1 MKILP
6 FTILLIILLSGFNS
20 QSVNAAPIISGV
32 SLPNSIHKVG
42 DSVTVTIFADQVGL
56 TLVSGTVN
64 SVALTNFTDLG
75 NNSYKAT
82 YVIANG
88 GTDRASG
95 ADIPVD
101 IILKDSGNVQSNQFT
116 TAISQTADTIYANYP
131 QVNLSVSSNSILEN
145 GGTSNVVATLTGS
158 LNNQWPDPINASLSY
173 TGTATVDVDYTK
185 SDSILIPQLNSNS
198 LIAIT
203 GRVDNIHD
211 AAVDETVIVT
221 LDTVSIGTVGS
232 TNQQTVSIT
241 DAQSAPVVLLSVA
254 SNTVSE
260 LDGSSNI
267 TATLSNETYADVI
280 VNLVYSG
287 TAASGAVDYNTPS
300 SSITVQAGALSANA
314 DTGITAIDNA
324 TIEGNKT
331 IIIDIASVI
340 GGSESGVQQQTVTL
354 VDDETANVS
363 LNVNATSIAE
373 ATGFTEI
380 TATLNQ
386 ATFEDV
392 TITLTYSGTATSGR
406 DYITPNSTITITQG
420 QTTGSTNLTAIQ
432 DTNEESDESIIIDI
446 TSVNGGVES
455 GVQQQTVF
463 ILDDDNETQAD
474 IVSVNED
481 NQVLI
486 DVLSND
492 DGLGN
497 DLNPASVTVVTA
509 PTNGSTTVN
518 TVNGIVTYTPN
529 DNYFGSDT
537 FSYVVTNLRGTVSS
551 ATPVTITV
559 NSVNDAPIAVN
570 DTTSVTEDNTV
581 VIAVLTNDTD
591 VDNIAEIS
599 SSTVAVTTQAAF
611 GSTTVNSN
619 GLITYKVNDDYFGS
633 DTFEYTVS
641 DIHGA
646 VSNTAS
652 VSINISGNN
661 DAPRTVNDEAT
672 TEEDTSVRVK
682 VLDNDEDIDGSMD
695 ITSVALVVMPKNGIV
710 EVQLDGSVI
719 YTPNKDYFG
728 LDTFTYTVK
737 DTENALSSEADVNV
751 SVTSINDAPIAVNDT
766 VVLKEDIPLDINAIG
781 NDSDIDGTI
790 KSIKVLEAP
799 TQGSVIIDTSTLQLT
814 YSPNQNFFGTDSFTY
829 QTTDNL
835 GAESNI
841 ATVLLTIE
849 TVNDNPL
856 SNDDEAQTD
865 EEVAVVVDVLENDQD
880 IDGQLVLYSVIVTTE
895 AQFGTT
901 EVSASGKITYTPQL
915 DYAGEDFFIYQVSDD
930 QDGKSTAAVYIQIN
944 NINDAPVS
952 VAETVSTKEDKALE
966 IELKGTDPDRDNLIY
981 TLMSEPENGTLTG
994 NAPNVVYQ
1002 PNEDYFGEDSFTFKV
1017 NDSVLDSTNATI
1029 SINVE
1034 AVNDAPVGNEETIF
1048 AIEDQITNFTVSA
1061 TDIEGDNISYTLI
1074 SQPKNGVLTG
1084 ELPNLSYTPI
1094 ANYFGEDSFTFKA
1107 SDGDLDS
1114 DIITTY
1120 LDVKAV
1126 NDIPVGDKQSLEV
1139 LEDESISFKLTGSD
1153 IDSQDLIYKIIQN
1166 PPNGMISGQ
1175 PPFLAY
1181 TPNGDFNGDD
1191 SFTFEVQDGI
1201 AKSEPIIIDVIVDP
1215 VNDAPLA
1222 NNDRVSRSN
1231 WQTFNIMV
1239 LNNDSDIDGD
1249 NLKIIGA
1256 NAQTGSVS
1264 WVDSILT
1271 YTPLEGFNGTAVIEY
1286 QISDSLGG
1294 EDSALALVDINMPEN
1309 ELPVITKPNDIEVD
1323 ASGIFTKVELG
1334 TATAVDKS
1342 GSSLPVTLKDKN
1354 VFFKPGVNT
1363 VLWQTIDSNN
1373 QIAITSQKVTVA
1385 PLIFLPKEQNATE
1398 GFAVTVE
1405 VKLNGLSP
1413 SYPLAIPYKVSGTA
1427 ETYVDHDLTNGTLF
1441 IESGTE
1447 GEISF
1452 NVFEDELDEGDETII
1467 ISLGNGVNRSVQ
1479 SSHTITITEDD
1490 ILPLV
1495 NLKVEQDNIQST
1507 IVNKKN
1513 GLVVVSAEVEHPD
1526 HNQQYQYNWTN
1537 TELLLTDTDNSDLT
1551 FSFEPS
1557 QLNTRNYQ
1565 LNLELRDLSKQE
1577 SILTKEITIKLEI
1590 EAADLDGSD
1599 TDLDG
1604 IPDNVEGQ
1612 NDSDN
1617 DGIVDYL
1624 DAIDECNVLPSSLET
1639 SGSFLIEGE
1648 SAGCLRL
1655 GDKAIG
1661 GNITGALVE
1670 NGAVDDID
1678 ALNTGG
1684 VYDFVVEGLSPTDQ
1698 SYKIVFPQLNPIPA
1712 NALYRKQLA
1721 SGDWQNFVITSQDK
1735 VFSTSGDY
1743 GYCPPPGSEIWE
1755 LGLIAGYWCVQVQI
1769 SDGGPNDV
1777 DQLVN
1782 GTIVDPSGVAVIYD
1796 GNHQPVAVD
1805 DAAQTRVNTAITI
1818 NVLANDTDRDND
1830 ALIINPA
1837 NAVLGEVSII
1847 ENQLNY
1853 NPMND
1858 FVGTETLVYA
1868 ISDGKGGAD
1877 FAEVIIDVIA
1887 NKAPL
1892 TVDDIATTFKGESVI
1907 IKVLE
1912 NDSDPEDDQLN
1923 LVSGVAQNG
1932 SVAINTDNTLTYIPN
1947 NDFIGLDEI
1956 SYTIKDSFNAQA
1968 VGIIKVTVS
1977 EKEVTEPIPEPD
1989 PQKGDSGGSLYWIF
2003 ILLIAIG
2010 YRRNQ
2015 LKEFYPFR

>member
-1 MKILP
+1 MKILS
-6 FTILLIILLSGFNS
+6 FTILLTIFLFGLRS
-20 QSVNAAPIISGV
+20 QSVNAAPIVSNV
-32 SLPNSIHKVG
+32 SLPNIAHKVG
-42 DSVTVTIFADQVGL
+42 DTVTVTIQADQTGL
-56 TLVSGTVN
+56 TMVSGTVN

-75 NNSYKAT
+75 NNSYST
-82 YVIANG
+82 SYVIANG
-88 GTDRASG
+88 GTDIASG
-95 ADIPVD
+95 TDIPVD
-101 IILKDSGNVQSNQFT
+101 IVLQDSSNVQSNQYT
-116 TAISQTADTIYANYP
+116 TAISQNADAIYANYP

-145 GGTSNVVATLTGS
+145 SGVTNVVATLSGS
-158 LNNQWPDPINASLSY
+158 LNNQWPESISASLLY

-185 SDSILIPQLNSNS
+185 LDSILIPQLSS
-198 LIAIT
+198 SSSISIT
-203 GRVDNIHD
+203 GRVDNLHD
-211 AAVDETVIVT
+211 AAVDETVIIT
-221 LDTVSIGTVGS
+221 LDNVSVGTIGS
-232 TNQQTVSIT
+232 TNQQTVTIT
-241 DAQSAPVVLLSVA
+241 DAQSAPVVSLSVA

-267 TATLSNETYADVI
+267 TVTLSNETYVDVI

-287 TAASGAVDYNTPS
+287 TATSGAVDYNTPS
-300 SSITVQAGALSANA
+300 SSITIQAGALSANA
-314 DTGITAIDNA
+314 DTGITAVDNS
-324 TIEGNKT
+324 TIGGNKT
-331 IIIDIASVI
+331 IIIDIVSVV
-340 GGSESGVQQQTVTL
+340 GGSENGVQQQTVAL

-363 LNVNATSIAE
+363 LNVNATSITE

-392 TITLTYSGTATSGR
+392 TITLTYSGTATSGI
-406 DYITPNSTITITQG
+406 DYVTPNSTITITQG

-432 DTNEESDESIIIDI
+432 DTNEEADESIIIDI

-486 DVLSND
+486 DVLAND

-509 PTNGSTTVN
+509 PTNGSATVN
-518 TVNGIVTYTPN
+518 TVNGIITYTPN
-529 DNYFGSDT
+529 NNYFGSDT
-537 FSYVVTNLRGTVSS
+537 LSYIVTNLRGTVSS
-551 ATPVTITV
+551 ATPVTITI

-599 SSTVAVTTQAAF
+599 SSTVVVTTQAAF
-611 GSTTVNSN
+611 GTSTVNSN

-633 DTFEYTVS
+633 DIFEYTVS

-661 DAPRTVNDEAT
+661 DAPRTVDDEVT
-672 TEEDTSVRVK
+672 TEEDASVRVK

-695 ITSVALVVMPKNGIV
+695 ITSVALVVMPKNGTV
-710 EVQLDGSVI
+710 EVQSDGSVI

-737 DTENALSSEADVNV
+737 DTENALSSEANVNV

-781 NDSDIDGTI
+781 NDSDVDGTI
-790 KSIKVLEAP
+790 KSIQVLEAP

-814 YSPNQNFFGTDSFTY
+814 YSPNENFFGTDSFTY
-829 QTTDNL
+829 QTTDDL

-880 IDGQLVLYSVIVTTE
+880 IDGQLVPHSVIVTTA
-895 AQFGTT
+895 AQFGST
-901 EVSASGKITYTPQL
+901 EVSVSGKITYTPQL

-944 NINDAPVS
+944 NINDAPIA
-952 VAETVSTKEDKALE
+952 VAETISTKEDDALL
-966 IELKGTDPDRDNLIY
+966 IELKGTDVDKDNLIY
-981 TLMSEPENGTLTG
+981 TVISEPAHGALSG
-994 NAPNVVYQ
+994 VAPNIVYQ
-1002 PNEDYFGEDSFTFKV
+1002 PNANYFGVDSFTFKV
-1017 NDSVLDSTNATI
+1017 NDSVLDSTHSTI
-1029 SINVE
+1029 TINVE
-1034 AVNDAPVGNEETIF
+1034 AVNDAPIGNEETIF
-1048 AIEDQITNFTVSA
+1048 AIEDQVTSFTVSA
-1061 TDIEGDNISYTLI
+1061 SDIEGDEISYTLVT
-1074 SQPKNGVLTG
+1074 QPENGVLTG
-1084 ELPNLSYTPI
+1084 DLPNLNYTPF
-1094 ANYFGEDSFTFKA
+1094 ANFFGEDSFTFKVN
-1107 SDGDLDS
+1107 DGDLDS

-1126 NDIPVGDKQSLEV
+1126 NDIPVGDKQSLQV
-1139 LEDESISFKLTGSD
+1139 LEDESVSFKLTGSD
-1153 IDSQDLIYKIIQN
+1153 IDSQELIFKIIKN
-1166 PPNGMISGQ
+1166 PPNGIVSGQ

-1201 AKSEPIIIDVIVDP
+1201 GKSEPIVIDVTVDP

-1222 NNDRVSRSN
+1222 NNDRISRTN

-1239 LNNDSDIDGD
+1239 LNNDIDVDGD
-1249 NLKIIGA
+1249 TLKIIGA

-1286 QISDSLGG
+1286 QISDGLGG
-1294 EDSALALVDINMPEN
+1294 EDSALVLVDINMPEN
-1309 ELPVITKPNDIEVD
+1309 ELPIITKPNDIEAD
-1323 ASGIFTKVELG
+1323 ALGILTKIELG
-1334 TATAVDKS
+1334 TATAVDKN

-1354 VFFKPGVNT
+1354 VFFKPGANT
-1363 VLWQTIDSNN
+1363 VFWQTVDNNN
-1373 QIAITSQKVTVA
+1373 QIAVTSQKVNVA
-1385 PLIFLPKEQNATE
+1385 PLISMSNGQSALE
-1398 GFAVTVE
+1398 GFAVSVE

-1427 ETYVDHDLTNGTLF
+1427 QSYIDHDLTNGTLF
-1441 IESGTE
+1441 IESGTV

-1452 NVFEDELDEGDETII
+1452 NVFEDELIENDETVI
-1467 ISLGNGVNRSVQ
+1467 ISLGNGVNRSTQ
-1479 SSHTITITEDD
+1479 STHTVIITEDD
-1490 ILPLV
+1490 VLPMV
-1495 NLKVEQDNIQST
+1495 NLNVEQANIHST
-1507 IVNKKN
+1507 IVNKQN

-1526 HNQQYQYNWTN
+1526 PNQQYQYNWTN
-1537 TELLLTDTDNSDLT
+1537 TELLLTDTDNSGFT
-1551 FSFEPS
+1551 FSFDPS

-1565 LNLELRDLSKQE
+1565 INLELRDLSTQE
-1577 SILTKEITIKLEI
+1577 SILTKEITIKLEQK
-1590 EAADLDGSD
+1590 AADLGSSD

-1604 IPDNVEGQ
+1604 IPDNVEGLT
-1612 NDSDN
+1612 DSDN
-1617 DGIVDYL
+1617 DGILDYL
-1624 DAIDECNVLPSSLET
+1624 DAINECNILPSSLQT
-1639 SGSFLIEGE
+1639 SRSFLIEGE

-1655 GDKAIG
+1655 GDKALD

-1684 VYDFVVEGLSPTDQ
+1684 VYDFIVEGLSPTEQ
-1698 SYKIVFPQLNPIPA
+1698 SYKVVFPQLNPIPA

-1721 SGDWQNFVITSQDK
+1721 SGDWQNFVLTSQDK
-1735 VFSTSGDY
+1735 VFSTAGDY
-1743 GYCPPPGSEIWE
+1743 GYCPPPGAEVWE

-1782 GTIVDPSGVAVIYD
+1782 GTIVDPSGVAVVYD
-1796 GNHQPVAVD
+1796 GNHQPIAVD
-1805 DAAQTRVNTAITI
+1805 DIAQTRVNTAIII

-1853 NPMND
+1853 QPMDD
-1858 FVGTETLVYA
+1858 FVGTETIVYA

-1892 TVDDIATTFKGESVI
+1892 AVDDVATTFKGESVV

-1912 NDSDPEDDQLN
+1912 NDSDPESDQLN

-1932 SVAINTDNTLTYIPN
+1932 NVAINTDNTLTYIPN
-1947 NDFIGLDEI
+1947 SDFIGVDEI
-1956 SYTIKDSFNAQA
+1956 AYIITDTFNAQA
-1968 VGIIKVTVS
+1968 VGKIKVTVS
-1977 EKEVTEPIPEPD
+1977 EKEVTEPTPEPD
-1989 PQKGDSGGSLYWIF
+1989 PEKGDSGGSLYWIF

-2010 YRRNQ
+2010 YHRNQ
-2015 LKEFYPFR
+2015 LKRVN